1 MTTTFQAV
9 KQKRPLRWWK
19 IIFLVLSIL
28 IVIPVLIY
36 GVSIIAYSISSHFE
50 EASFRQM
57 DSDLQS
63 LYDNIKYASHGSET
77 WSYDK
82 SCEAELTGDWP
93 TGKYFCSVTMTTEI
107 PATSPA
113 QLTYLHD
120 KYFSVIDRS
129 AYLQSKS
136 QLNKQFPEDFGI
148 KFVVSGA
155 DKKYALQGSEAIC
168 TYLVKLAQP
177 RANSKDLN
185 YAYGSDIDDRGTAIA
200 TFICQGLAMNDWYK

>member
-1 MTTTFQAV
+1 MTTTYQVV
-9 KQKRPLRWWK
+9 KQKKPLRWWK
-19 IIFLVLSIL
+19 VLLLVLSIL
-28 IVIPVLIY
+28 IAIPVLVY
-36 GVSIIAYSISSHFE
+36 GALTVITTVSNHFE
-50 EASFRQM
+50 EISFRQM
-57 DSDLQS
+57 DNDLQR
-63 LYDNIKYASHGSET
+63 LYDNVQYASHGSEA
-77 WSYDK
+77 WMYDK

-120 KYFSVIDRS
+120 KYFPVIDHS
-129 AYLQSKS
+129 AYLQSKT

-155 DKKYALQGSEAIC
+155 DKDYVLQANGAVC

-177 RANSKDLN
+177 KDSSKDLN
-185 YAYGSDIDDRGTAIA
+185 YAYGSDINDKGIAIV
-200 TFICQGLAMNDWYK
+200 TFSCQASAMNNWYS